1 MSYRGKNGYI
11 GEYKGQSVYG
21 VSLIRY
27 REMIESKDPRIQG
40 DWYYYINDCND
51 YIIDKNYVIGT
62 LTDHVERCEAPL
74 HVSKYTVFQPREEKR
89 EYPLWKEVQTFTAET
104 KKTEEVKV
112 TTPKEVGIDT
122 GAVAVKTPVSE
133 PIPQIDSNF
142 DFSIYTKIVDDFF
155 QKLKEKEEA

>member
-1 MSYRGKNGYI
+1 MSYRGKSGCL
-11 GEYKGQSVYG
+11 GAYKGQSVYG
-21 VSLIRY
+21 VSLSQY
-27 REMIESKDPRIQG
+27 REMIESKDPRIQNNC
-40 DWYYYINDCND
+40 YYYINDCND
-51 YIIDKNYVIGT
+51 YIIEKNYVIGT
-62 LTDHVERCEAPL
+62 LIDHVERYEVPL

-104 KKTEEVKV
+104 KKTEEAKA
-112 TTPKEVGIDT
+112 DT
-122 GAVAVKTPVSE
+122 GATTKKTPVSE